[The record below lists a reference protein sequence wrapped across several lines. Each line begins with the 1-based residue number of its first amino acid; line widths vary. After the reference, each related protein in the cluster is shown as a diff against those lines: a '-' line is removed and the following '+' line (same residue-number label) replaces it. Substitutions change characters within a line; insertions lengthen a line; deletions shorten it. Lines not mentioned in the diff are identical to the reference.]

1 MNILTD
7 KLPES
12 VELFGSSIPIH
23 ADHRSCIRAI
33 IALLDDGA
41 LDDDESVYAALHA
54 FYAQDDF
61 VQDNLWMRFPEEAL
75 AAEAEFLR
83 GVPVPALPGQKS
95 GGGAT
100 GERAYSFLYDQTAI
114 YAAFWQQYR
123 IDLARDTLHWW
134 RFKAL
139 LDHLHGN
146 HMAEIMCKR
155 TAQEEPGMTSE
166 QKKQLRKEKTLWK
179 LPALAQ
185 ETRQADAVAQ
195 ALMSGNVQE
204 LEAALGRG

>member
-61 VQDNLWMRFPEEAL
+61 VQDNLWMQFPEEAL

-83 GVPVPALPGQKS
+83 GAPVPALPGQKS

-114 YAAFWQQYR
+114 YAGFWQQYR

-155 TAQEEPGMTSE
+155 TAQEESGMTSD

-204 LEAALGRG
+204 LEAALGRC

>member
-12 VELFGSSIPIH
+12 VDLFGSPVPVR

-33 IALLDDGA
+33 VALLDDDT
-41 LDDDESVYAALHA
+41 LDNDEAVCVAFRA
-54 FYAQDDF
+54 FYVRDEF
-61 VQDNLWMRFPEEAL
+61 WMRFPEEAL
-75 AAEAEFLR
+75 AAETEFLR
-83 GVPVPALPGQKS
+83 GAPVPALPGQKAGRGITS
-95 GGGAT
+95 
-100 GERAYSFLYDQTAI
+100 ERAYSFLYDQAAM

-123 IDLARDTLHWW
+123 IDLTRDTLHWW
-134 RFKAL
+134 QFKAL

-155 TAQEEPGMTSE
+155 TAQEESGMTSD

-185 ETRQADAVAQ
+185 ETRQPDAVAQ

>member
-12 VELFGSSIPIH
+12 IELFGSSIPIH

-33 IALLDDGA
+33 IALLDDDA
-41 LDDDESVYAALHA
+41 LENDEAVCVAFRA
-54 FYAQDDF
+54 FYVREEF
-61 VQDNLWMRFPEEAL
+61 WMQFPEEAL
-75 AAEAEFLR
+75 AAETEFLR
-83 GVPVPALPGQKS
+83 GAPVPALPGQKA
-95 GGGAT
+95 GGGIT
-100 GERAYSFLYDQTAI
+100 SERAYSFLYDQTAM
-114 YAAFWQQYR
+114 YAAFWQQYH
-123 IDLARDTLHWW
+123 IDLAQQTLHWW
-134 RFKAL
+134 QFKAL

-155 TAQEEPGMTSE
+155 TAQEESGMTSD

>member
-12 VELFGSSIPIH
+12 VELFGSPVPVR

-33 IALLDDGA
+33 VALLDDDT
-41 LDDDESVYAALHA
+41 LDKDEAVCVAFRA
-54 FYAQDDF
+54 FYVREEF
-61 VQDNLWMRFPEEAL
+61 WMRFPEEAL
-75 AAEAEFLR
+75 AVETEFLR
-83 GVPVPALPGQKS
+83 GAPVPLLPGQKA
-95 GGGAT
+95 GGGT
-100 GERAYSFLYDQTAI
+100 TNERAYSFLYDQTAI
-114 YAAFWQQYR
+114 YAAFWQQYH
-123 IDLARDTLHWW
+123 IDLSQETLHWW

-155 TAQEEPGMTSE
+155 TAQEESGMTSE
-166 QKKQLRKEKTLWK
+166 QKKQLRKEKALWR

-204 LEAALGRG
+204 LEAALGRC

>member
-12 VELFGSSIPIH
+12 VELFGSPVPVH

-33 IALLDDGA
+33 VALLDDDA
-41 LDDDESVYAALHA
+41 LENDEAVCVAFRA
-54 FYAQDDF
+54 FYVRDEF
-61 VQDNLWMRFPEEAL
+61 WMRFPEEAL
-75 AAEAEFLR
+75 AAETEFLR
-83 GVPVPALPGQKS
+83 GAPVPALPGQKA
-95 GGGAT
+95 GGGT
-100 GERAYSFLYDQTAI
+100 TNERAYSFLYDQAAM

-123 IDLARDTLHWW
+123 IDLTQETLHWW
-134 RFKAL
+134 QFKAL

-166 QKKQLRKEKTLWK
+166 QKKQLRKEKALWR

-185 ETRQADAVAQ
+185 ETKQADAVAQ
-195 ALMSGNVQE
+195 ALISGNVQE

>member
-12 VELFGSSIPIH
+12 VDIFGSPVPVR

-33 IALLDDGA
+33 VALLDDDT
-41 LDDDESVYAALHA
+41 LDNDEAVCVAFRA
-54 FYAQDDF
+54 FYVRDEF
-61 VQDNLWMRFPEEAL
+61 WMRFPEEAL
-75 AAEAEFLR
+75 AAETEFLR
-83 GVPVPALPGQKS
+83 GAPVPALPGQKA
-95 GGGAT
+95 GVGT
-100 GERAYSFLYDQTAI
+100 TNERAYSFLYDQAAM

-123 IDLARDTLHWW
+123 IDLTRDTLHWW

-166 QKKQLRKEKTLWK
+166 QKKQLRKEKALWR

-185 ETRQADAVAQ
+185 ETKQADAVAQ
-195 ALMSGNVQE
+195 ALISGNVQE

>member
-12 VELFGSSIPIH
+12 IELFGSSIPIH
-23 ADHRSCIRAI
+23 TDHRSCIRAI
-33 IALLDDGA
+33 IALLDDDA
-41 LDDDESVYAALHA
+41 LDDDGAVCAAFRA
-54 FYAQDDF
+54 FYVHDEF
-61 VQDNLWMRFPEEAL
+61 WMQFPEEAI
-75 AAEAEFLR
+75 AAETEFLR
-83 GVPVPALPGQKS
+83 GAPVPALPGQKA
-95 GGGAT
+95 GKGT
-100 GERAYSFLYDQTAI
+100 TNERAYSFLYDQTAM

-123 IDLARDTLHWW
+123 IDLTRDTLHWW
-134 RFKAL
+134 QFKAL

-155 TAQEEPGMTSE
+155 TAQEEPGMTSD

>member
-12 VELFGSSIPIH
+12 VELFGSPVPVH

-33 IALLDDGA
+33 IALLDDDT
-41 LDDDESVYAALHA
+41 LDNDEAVCVAFRA
-54 FYAQDDF
+54 FYVRDEF
-61 VQDNLWMRFPEEAL
+61 WMRFPEEAL

-95 GGGAT
+95 GGGTT

-114 YAAFWQQYR
+114 YAGFWQQYR

-155 TAQEEPGMTSE
+155 TAQEESGMTSD

-204 LEAALGRG
+204 LEAALGRC

>member
-12 VELFGSSIPIH
+12 VELFGSPVPVH

-33 IALLDDGA
+33 VALLDDDT
-41 LDDDESVYAALHA
+41 LDNDEAVCVAFRA
-54 FYAQDDF
+54 FYVRDEF
-61 VQDNLWMRFPEEAL
+61 WMRFPEEAL
-75 AAEAEFLR
+75 AAETEFLR
-83 GVPVPALPGQKS
+83 GAPVPALPWQKA

-100 GERAYSFLYDQTAI
+100 NDRAYSFLYDQAAM

-123 IDLARDTLHWW
+123 IDLTRETLHWW
-134 RFKAL
+134 QFKAL

-155 TAQEEPGMTSE
+155 TAQEESGMTSE

-185 ETRQADAVAQ
+185 ETKQADAIVQ
-195 ALMSGNVQE
+195 ALLNGGE
-204 LEAALGRG
+204 GLEEALGRA

>member
-12 VELFGSSIPIH
+12 IELFGSPVPVH

-33 IALLDDGA
+33 VALLDDDT
-41 LDDDESVYAALHA
+41 LDNDEAVCVA
-54 FYAQDDF
+54 FREFYIHDDF
-61 VQDNLWMRFPEEAL
+61 WVRFPEEAL
-75 AAEAEFLR
+75 AAETEFLR
-83 GVPVPALPGQKS
+83 GAPVPALPGQKA
-95 GGGAT
+95 GKGT
-100 GERAYSFLYDQTAI
+100 TNERAYSFLYDQTAI

-123 IDLARDTLHWW
+123 IDLTRDTLHWW
-134 RFKAL
+134 SFKAL

-155 TAQEEPGMTSE
+155 TAQEESGMTSD
-166 QKKQLRKEKTLWK
+166 QKKQLRKEKALWR

-204 LEAALGRG
+204 LEAALGRV

>member
-12 VELFGSSIPIH
+12 VELFGSPVPVR

-33 IALLDDGA
+33 VALLDDDT
-41 LDDDESVYAALHA
+41 LDNDEAVCMAFRA
-54 FYAQDDF
+54 FYVRDEF
-61 VQDNLWMRFPEEAL
+61 WMRFPEEAL
-75 AAEAEFLR
+75 AAETEFLR
-83 GVPVPALPGQKS
+83 GAPVPALPGQKS
-95 GGGAT
+95 GGGTTA
-100 GERAYSFLYDQTAI
+100 ERAYSFLYDQTAI
-114 YAAFWQQYR
+114 YAAFWQQYH

-134 RFKAL
+134 RFRAL

-155 TAQEEPGMTSE
+155 TAQEESGMTSE
-166 QKKQLRKEKTLWK
+166 QKKQLRKEKALWK

-195 ALMSGNVQE
+195 ALISGNVQE

>member
-12 VELFGSSIPIH
+12 VELFGSPVPVR

-33 IALLDDGA
+33 VALLDDDT
-41 LDDDESVYAALHA
+41 LDNDEAVCVAFRA
-54 FYAQDDF
+54 FYVGDEF
-61 VQDNLWMRFPEEAL
+61 WMQFPEEAL
-75 AAEAEFLR
+75 AAETEFLR
-83 GVPVPALPGQKS
+83 GAPVPALPGQKA
-95 GGGAT
+95 GGGT
-100 GERAYSFLYDQTAI
+100 TNERAYSFLYDQTAI
-114 YAAFWQQYR
+114 YAAFWQQYH
-123 IDLARDTLHWW
+123 IDLSQETLHWW

-155 TAQEEPGMTSE
+155 TAREESGMNSE
-166 QKKQLRKEKTLWK
+166 QKKQLRKEKALWR

-185 ETRQADAVAQ
+185 ETKQADAVAQ
-195 ALMSGNVQE
+195 ALISGNVNE

>member
-12 VELFGSSIPIH
+12 VDLFGSPVPVR

-33 IALLDDGA
+33 VALLDDDT
-41 LDDDESVYAALHA
+41 LDNDEAVCMAFRA
-54 FYAQDDF
+54 FYVGDEF
-61 VQDNLWMRFPEEAL
+61 WMQFPEEAL
-75 AAEAEFLR
+75 AAETEFLR
-83 GVPVPALPGQKS
+83 GAPVPALPGQKS
-95 GGGAT
+95 GGGT
-100 GERAYSFLYDQTAI
+100 TNDRAYSFLYDQAAM

-123 IDLARDTLHWW
+123 IDLTHDTLHWW
-134 RFKAL
+134 QFKAL

-155 TAQEEPGMTSE
+155 TAQEEFGLNSE
-166 QKKQLRKEKTLWK
+166 QKKQLRKEKALWR

-185 ETRQADAVAQ
+185 ETKQADAVAQ
-195 ALMSGNVQE
+195 ALISGNVQE
-204 LEAALGRG
+204 LEAALGRV

>member
-12 VELFGSSIPIH
+12 VELFGSPVPVR

-33 IALLDDGA
+33 VALLDDDT
-41 LDDDESVYAALHA
+41 LDNDEAVCVAFRA
-54 FYAQDDF
+54 FYVRDEF
-61 VQDNLWMRFPEEAL
+61 WMRFPEEAL
-75 AAEAEFLR
+75 AAETEFLR

-95 GGGAT
+95 GGGT
-100 GERAYSFLYDQTAI
+100 TRERAYSFLYDQTAI

-134 RFKAL
+134 SFKAL

-155 TAQEEPGMTSE
+155 TAQEESGMNSE
-166 QKKQLRKEKTLWK
+166 QKKQLRKEKALWR

-185 ETRQADAVAQ
+185 ETKQADAVAQ
-195 ALMSGNVQE
+195 ALISGNVQE

>member
-12 VELFGSSIPIH
+12 IELFGSSIPIH

-33 IALLDDGA
+33 IALLDDDT
-41 LDDDESVYAALHA
+41 LDNDEAVCVAFRA
-54 FYAQDDF
+54 FYVRDEF
-61 VQDNLWMRFPEEAL
+61 WMRFPEEAL
-75 AAEAEFLR
+75 VAETEFLR
-83 GVPVPALPGQKS
+83 GAPVPALPGQKA
-95 GGGAT
+95 GGGT
-100 GERAYSFLYDQTAI
+100 TNERAYSFLYDQAAI

-123 IDLARDTLHWW
+123 IDLVRDTLHWW
-134 RFKAL
+134 QFKAL

-166 QKKQLRKEKTLWK
+166 QKKQLRKEKALWR

>member
-54 FYAQDDF
+54 FYAQDD
-61 VQDNLWMRFPEEAL
+61 LWMQFPEEAL
-75 AAEAEFLR
+75 AAETEFLR
-83 GVPVPALPGQKS
+83 GAPVPALPGQKS
-95 GGGAT
+95 GGGTT
-100 GERAYSFLYDQTAI
+100 GERAYSFLYDQTAM

-155 TAQEEPGMTSE
+155 TAQEESGMTSE
-166 QKKQLRKEKTLWK
+166 QKKQLRKEKSLWR

-185 ETRQADAVAQ
+185 ETRQADAIVQ
-195 ALMSGNVQE
+195 ALLNGGE
-204 LEAALGRG
+204 GLEEALGRA

>member
-12 VELFGSSIPIH
+12 IELFGSSIPIH

-33 IALLDDGA
+33 IALLDDDT
-41 LDDDESVYAALHA
+41 LDNDEAVCVAFRA
-54 FYAQDDF
+54 FYVREEF
-61 VQDNLWMRFPEEAL
+61 WMRFPEEAL
-75 AAEAEFLR
+75 AAETEFLR
-83 GVPVPALPGQKS
+83 GAPVPALPGQKVGRGITS
-95 GGGAT
+95 
-100 GERAYSFLYDQTAI
+100 ERAYSFLYDQAAM

-123 IDLARDTLHWW
+123 IDLTRDTLHWW
-134 RFKAL
+134 KFKAL
-139 LDHLHGN
+139 LDHLHDN

-155 TAQEEPGMTSE
+155 TAQEESGMTSE
-166 QKKQLRKEKTLWK
+166 QKKQIRKEKALWR

-185 ETRQADAVAQ
+185 ETKQADAVAQ

-204 LEAALGRG
+204 LEAALGRV

>member
-12 VELFGSSIPIH
+12 VYIFGSPVPVH

-33 IALLDDGA
+33 VALLDDDT
-41 LDDDESVYAALHA
+41 LENDEAVCVAFRA
-54 FYAQDDF
+54 FYACDEF
-61 VQDNLWMRFPEEAL
+61 WMRFPEEAL
-75 AAEAEFLR
+75 AAETEFLR
-83 GVPVPALPGQKS
+83 GAPVPALPGQKS
-95 GGGAT
+95 GGGTTA
-100 GERAYSFLYDQTAI
+100 ERAYSFLYDQTAI

-155 TAQEEPGMTSE
+155 TAQEESGMTSD
-166 QKKQLRKEKTLWK
+166 QKKQLRKEKALWR

>member
-12 VELFGSSIPIH
+12 VELFGSPVPVH
-23 ADHRSCIRAI
+23 TDHRSCIRAI
-33 IALLDDGA
+33 VALLDDDT
-41 LDDDESVYAALHA
+41 LDNGDAVCTA
-54 FYAQDDF
+54 FREFYIHDDF
-61 VQDNLWMRFPEEAL
+61 WVRYPEEAF
-75 AAEAEFLR
+75 AAEMEFLR
-83 GVPVPALPGQKS
+83 GAPVPLLPGQKA
-95 GGGAT
+95 GGGT
-100 GERAYSFLYDQTAI
+100 MNERAYSFLYDQTAI
-114 YAAFWQQYR
+114 YAAFWQQYH
-123 IDLARDTLHWW
+123 IDLSQETLHWW

-155 TAQEEPGMTSE
+155 TAQEESGMTSD

-185 ETRQADAVAQ
+185 ETRQADVVAR

>member
-12 VELFGSSIPIH
+12 VELFGSPVPVH

-33 IALLDDGA
+33 IALLDDDT
-41 LDDDESVYAALHA
+41 LDNDEAVCVAFRA
-54 FYAQDDF
+54 FYVREEF
-61 VQDNLWMRFPEEAL
+61 WMRFPEEAI
-75 AAEAEFLR
+75 AAETEFLR
-83 GVPVPALPGQKS
+83 GAPVPALPGQKS
-95 GGGAT
+95 GGGTT

-134 RFKAL
+134 QFKAL

-155 TAQEEPGMTSE
+155 TAQEESGMTSD
-166 QKKQLRKEKTLWK
+166 QKKQLRKEKNIWK

-185 ETRQADAVAQ
+185 ETKQTDAIAQ

>member
-12 VELFGSSIPIH
+12 VELFGTTVPVR

-33 IALLDDGA
+33 IALLDDDT
-41 LDDDESVYAALHA
+41 LDNDEAVCVAFRA
-54 FYAQDDF
+54 FYVHDEF
-61 VQDNLWMRFPEEAL
+61 WMRFPEEAL
-75 AAEAEFLR
+75 AAETEFLR
-83 GVPVPALPGQKS
+83 GAPVPALPGQKA
-95 GGGAT
+95 GGGIT
-100 GERAYSFLYDQTAI
+100 SERAYSFLYDQTAI

-123 IDLARDTLHWW
+123 IDLTRDTLHWW
-134 RFKAL
+134 QFKAL
-139 LDHLHGN
+139 LDHLHDN

-155 TAQEEPGMTSE
+155 TTQEESGMTSD
-166 QKKQLRKEKTLWK
+166 QKKQLRKEKALWR

-195 ALMSGNVQE
+195 ALISGNVQE

>member
-12 VELFGSSIPIH
+12 VELFGNTVPVR

-33 IALLDDGA
+33 IALLDDDT
-41 LDDDESVYAALHA
+41 LDNDEAVCVAFRA
-54 FYAQDDF
+54 FYVREEF
-61 VQDNLWMRFPEEAL
+61 WMRFPEEAL
-75 AAEAEFLR
+75 AAETEFLR
-83 GVPVPALPGQKS
+83 GAPVPALPGQKA
-95 GGGAT
+95 GGET
-100 GERAYSFLYDQTAI
+100 TNERAYSFLHDQAAM

-123 IDLARDTLHWW
+123 IDLTRDTLHWW
-134 RFKAL
+134 QFKAL

-155 TAQEEPGMTSE
+155 TAQEESGMNSE
-166 QKKQLRKEKTLWK
+166 QKKQLRKEKALWR

-185 ETRQADAVAQ
+185 ETKQADAVAQ
-195 ALMSGNVQE
+195 ALISGNVKE

>member
-12 VELFGSSIPIH
+12 VELFGSPVPVR

-33 IALLDDGA
+33 VALLDDDT
-41 LDDDESVYAALHA
+41 LDNDEAVCVAFRA
-54 FYAQDDF
+54 FYVRDEF
-61 VQDNLWMRFPEEAL
+61 WMRFPEEAL
-75 AAEAEFLR
+75 AAETEFLR
-83 GVPVPALPGQKS
+83 GAPVPALPGQKA
-95 GGGAT
+95 GGGT
-100 GERAYSFLYDQTAI
+100 TNERAYSFLYDQEAM

-123 IDLARDTLHWW
+123 IDLTRETLHWW
-134 RFKAL
+134 QFKAL

-155 TAQEEPGMTSE
+155 TAQEESGMTSD
-166 QKKQLRKEKTLWK
+166 QKKQLRKEKSLWR

-185 ETRQADAVAQ
+185 ETKQADAVAQ

-204 LEAALGRG
+204 LEAALGRC

>member
-12 VELFGSSIPIH
+12 VYIFGSSIPIH

-33 IALLDDGA
+33 IALLDDST
-41 LDDDESVYAALHA
+41 LDDDESVCVAFRA
-54 FYAQDDF
+54 FYVQDD
-61 VQDNLWMRFPEEAL
+61 LWMRFPEEAL

-83 GVPVPALPGQKS
+83 GAPVPALPGQKA
-95 GGGAT
+95 GGGT
-100 GERAYSFLYDQTAI
+100 TNERAYSFLYDQAAM

-155 TAQEEPGMTSE
+155 TAQEESGMTSD
-166 QKKQLRKEKTLWK
+166 QKKQLRKEKALWR

-204 LEAALGRG
+204 LEAALGRV

>member
-12 VELFGSSIPIH
+12 VELFGTTVPVR

-33 IALLDDGA
+33 VALLDDDT
-41 LDDDESVYAALHA
+41 LDNDEAVCVAFRA
-54 FYAQDDF
+54 FYVREEF
-61 VQDNLWMRFPEEAL
+61 WMRFPEEAL
-75 AAEAEFLR
+75 AAETEFLR
-83 GVPVPALPGQKS
+83 GAPVPALPGQKS

-134 RFKAL
+134 QFKAL

-155 TAQEEPGMTSE
+155 TAQEESGMNSE
-166 QKKQLRKEKTLWK
+166 QKKQLRKEKALWR

>member
-12 VELFGSSIPIH
+12 VEIFGSPVPVH

-33 IALLDDGA
+33 IALLDDGT
-41 LDDDESVYAALHA
+41 LDDDESVCAAFRA
-54 FYAQDDF
+54 FYVQDDF
-61 VQDNLWMRFPEEAL
+61 WIRFPEEAL
-75 AAEAEFLR
+75 AAETEFLR
-83 GVPVPALPGQKS
+83 GAPVPVLPGQKA
-95 GGGAT
+95 GAVT
-100 GERAYSFLYDQTAI
+100 TSERAYSFLYDQTAI

-134 RFKAL
+134 CFKAL

-146 HMAEIMCKR
+146 RMAEIICKR
-155 TAQEEPGMTSE
+155 TAQEESGMTSD
-166 QKKQLRKEKTLWK
+166 QKKQLRKEKALWK

-195 ALMSGNVQE
+195 ALMSGDVQE
-204 LEAALGRG
+204 LEAALGRC

>member
-12 VELFGSSIPIH
+12 VDLFGSPVPVH

-33 IALLDDGA
+33 VALLDDDA
-41 LDDDESVYAALHA
+41 LENDEAVCVAFRA
-54 FYAQDDF
+54 FYVRDEF
-61 VQDNLWMRFPEEAL
+61 WMRFPEEAL
-75 AAEAEFLR
+75 AAETEFLR
-83 GVPVPALPGQKS
+83 GAPVPALPGQKS
-95 GGGAT
+95 GGGTT

-155 TAQEEPGMTSE
+155 TAQEESGMNSD
-166 QKKQLRKEKTLWK
+166 QKKQLRKEKSLWR

-185 ETRQADAVAQ
+185 ETKQADAVAQ
-195 ALMSGNVQE
+195 ALISGNVKE

>member
-12 VELFGSSIPIH
+12 VELFGSPVPVR

-33 IALLDDGA
+33 IALLDDDT
-41 LDDDESVYAALHA
+41 LDNDEAVCVA
-54 FYAQDDF
+54 FREFYVREEF
-61 VQDNLWMRFPEEAL
+61 WMRFPEEAL
-75 AAEAEFLR
+75 AAETEFLR
-83 GVPVPALPGQKS
+83 GAPAPLLPGQKA
-95 GGGAT
+95 GGGT
-100 GERAYSFLYDQTAI
+100 TNERAYSFLYDQAAM

-134 RFKAL
+134 QFKAL
-139 LDHLHGN
+139 LDHLHDN

-155 TAQEEPGMTSE
+155 TAQEESGMTSE
-166 QKKQLRKEKTLWK
+166 QKKQLRKDKAHWK

-185 ETRQADAVAQ
+185 ETKQADAIVQ
-195 ALMSGNVQE
+195 ALLNGGE
-204 LEAALGRG
+204 GLEEALGRA

>member
-12 VELFGSSIPIH
+12 VELFGSPAPVH

-33 IALLDDGA
+33 IALLDDDT
-41 LDDDESVYAALHA
+41 LDNDEAVCVAFRA
-54 FYAQDDF
+54 FYVRDEF
-61 VQDNLWMRFPEEAL
+61 WMRFPEEAL
-75 AAEAEFLR
+75 AAETEFLR
-83 GVPVPALPGQKS
+83 GAPVPALPGQKA
-95 GGGAT
+95 GGGT
-100 GERAYSFLYDQTAI
+100 TNERAYSFLYDQTAI

-123 IDLARDTLHWW
+123 IDLTQETLHWW
-134 RFKAL
+134 QFKAL

-155 TAQEEPGMTSE
+155 TAQEESGMTSD
-166 QKKQLRKEKTLWK
+166 QKKQLRKEKALWR

-185 ETRQADAVAQ
+185 ETKQADAIVQ
-195 ALMSGNVQE
+195 ALLNGGE
-204 LEAALGRG
+204 GLEEALGRA